1 MTKPA
6 LINEDE
12 AAAYIGMS
20 AAYLQAGR
28 SRGVIGK
35 RTPTPPFYKIGRLVK
50 YSTPDLDQYLIERRV
65 DPAARKI
72 LSSARKPK

>member
-1 MTKPA
+1 MTKPT

-20 AAYLQAGR
+20 VAYLQAGR
-28 SRGVIGK
+28 SKGVIGK

-50 YSTPDLDQYLIERRV
+50 YSPPDLDQYLSERRV
-65 DPAARKI
+65 DPAARKA
-72 LSSARKPK
+72 SSARKPK